1 MATTKFTVRV
11 ELRNSRDADYD
22 ELHDLMEANG
32 FSKTI
37 TTDTGNTYYLPSA
50 EYSYKSN
57 IRSKASVA
65 ELAESVASQI
75 KKNPKILVTESNGR
89 FVKNLDKV

>member
-1 MATTKFTVRV
+1 MAMTSFTVRV

-22 ELHDLMEANG
+22 ELHELMEANG

-37 TTDTGNTYYLPSA
+37 TTDSGNTYYLPSA
-50 EYSYKSN
+50 EYNYKSN
-57 IRSKASVA
+57 TRSKASVA

-75 KKNPKILVTESNGR
+75 RKKPKILVTVSNGR
-89 FVKNLDKV
+89 FIKNLDKI